1 THNRRWGNLPM
12 TLRVSAGHF
21 RQESAKLNAPPEER
35 HVEDTRFML
44 STQMRGYTLRL
55 TPTTYVT
62 ARATTSAFHY
72 GKGTDEGR
80 WQLGFESRV
89 SLNWRPLRPLR
100 LSADYDYRTSWG

>member
-1 THNRRWGNLPM
+1 
-12 TLRVSAGHF
+12 
-21 RQESAKLNAPPEER
+21 
-35 HVEDTRFML
+35 L

-80 WQLGFESRV
+80 WQLGFESRL

-100 LSADYDYRTSWG
+100 LSADYDYRTSWGSTPFRFDAMTPLSTITPRAQWISDRKSVV